1 MSLASAMHKM
11 SSSMVHDDR
20 AASQLIRTA
29 LLVMSRG
36 GGGGWWSS
44 ITTPFTTRSPSAYCP
59 SLFVSHLLLAL
70 RPFPSYPIL
79 YQIDS
84 SAIMPDCVSYSTVMN
99 VCLSWD
105 KLKRVP
111 NYRERAGELILL
123 RYVVA

>member
-1 MSLASAMHKM
+1 MVVINHHLFHNPKSLC
-11 SSSMVHDDR
+11 
-20 AASQLIRTA
+20 
-29 LLVMSRG
+29 LLS
-36 GGGGWWSS
+36 
-44 ITTPFTTRSPSAYCP
+44 

-70 RPFPSYPIL
+70 CPFPSYPIL

-111 NYRERAGELILL
+111 NYRERAGELILM